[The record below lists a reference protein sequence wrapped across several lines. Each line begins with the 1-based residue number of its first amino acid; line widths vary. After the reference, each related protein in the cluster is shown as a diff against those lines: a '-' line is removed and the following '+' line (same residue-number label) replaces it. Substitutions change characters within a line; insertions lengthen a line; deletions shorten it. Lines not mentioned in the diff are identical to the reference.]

1 MEKNRVTLRDIAV
14 HVGVSHV
21 TVSLALR
28 NHHSIPVGR
37 RDEIKKVALQLGYR
51 PDPMLASLAV
61 YRQSKRAP
69 RIQHSLAWINHWDQ
83 PERLRGEHKEFDGYW
98 WGAAKSGEQY
108 GYRLEEIRWEAGCSA
123 TRFQQILMTRN
134 VRGLLIPPHPSPPDW
149 GKFDW
154 SKFSVVRFGQ
164 SVPVPESH
172 QVAADH
178 FRGVVMAL
186 RVMTNYGYNRI
197 GMVVCGDFDRRLGG
211 NYIGGYYSAQRMM
224 KIRNSI
230 PPLMTDELNYVE
242 KPLEAR
248 KKLHEWMGRY
258 KPNAILTSVPQI
270 PDLIRD
276 LGYRIPEQV
285 AVVGTSVYDVPV
297 DAGINQ
303 NPEEIGRIAVETLVA
318 QILVNDRGEPP
329 APCRILVDSR
339 WQDGKSLPR
348 LCD

>member
-1 MEKNRVTLRDIAV
+1 MESNRVTQRDIAES
-14 HVGVSHV
+14 VGVSHV

-28 NHHSIPVGR
+28 NHHSISVGR
-37 RDEIKKVALQLGYR
+37 RDEIKRMAKQMGYQ

-61 YRQSKRAP
+61 YRQSKQAP

-98 WGAAKSGEQY
+98 RGASKIGERY
-108 GYRLEEIRWEAGCSA
+108 GYRLEEICWQEGCSA
-123 TRFQQILMTRN
+123 RRFQQILMTRN

-154 SKFSVVRFGQ
+154 SKFSVIRFGP

-172 QVAADH
+172 QVTADH

-186 RVMTNYGYNRI
+186 RIMSDYGYQRI

-211 NYIGGYYSAQRMM
+211 NYTGGYFSAQQLF
-224 KIRNSI
+224 KFKNTC
-230 PPLMTDELNYVE
+230 PPLLTDERCYRDRPAEAQQKLEQWMDTN
-242 KPLEAR
+242 KPD
-248 KKLHEWMGRY
+248 
-258 KPNAILTSVPQI
+258 AILTSVPQI
-270 PDLIRD
+270 PELIRN
-276 LGYRIPEQV
+276 LGYRIPEHV
-285 AVVGTSVYDVPV
+285 AVAGTSIYDVPV

-303 NPEEIGRIAVETLVA
+303 NPEATGRIAVETLVA

-329 APCRILVDSR
+329 APCRILVESR

-348 LCD
+348 LRD

>member
-1 MEKNRVTLRDIAV
+1 MKKNRITLRDIAER
-14 HVGVSHV
+14 VGVSHV

-28 NHHSIPVGR
+28 NHPSISVGR
-37 RDEIKKVALQLGYR
+37 RDEVRRVAEQMGYK

-83 PERLRGEHKEFDGYW
+83 PERLRGDHKEFDGYW
-98 WGAAKSGEQY
+98 RGAAKSGEQY

-123 TRFQQILMTRN
+123 ARFQQILMTRN

-149 GKFDW
+149 GEFDW

-164 SVPVPESH
+164 SVPAPESH

-186 RVMTNYGYNRI
+186 RVMRDYGYMRI
-197 GMVVCGDFDRRLGG
+197 GMVVCGDFDSRLGG
-211 NYIGGYYSAQRMM
+211 NYMGGFYSAQRILGS
-224 KIRNSI
+224 KDIC
-230 PPLMTDELNYVE
+230 PPLMTDETTYLQR
-242 KPLEAR
+242 PLKALKELKDWIER
-248 KKLHEWMGRY
+248 HE
-258 KPNAILTSVPQI
+258 PDAILTSVPQI
-270 PDLIRD
+270 PGLIRE
-276 LGYRIPEQV
+276 LGYRIPEQIAV
-285 AVVGTSVYDVPV
+285 AGTSVFDVPV

-303 NPEEIGRIAVETLVA
+303 NPEAIGRVAVETLVA

-329 APCRILVDSR
+329 APCRILIDSR
-339 WQDGKSLPR
+339 WQDGESLPR
-348 LCD
+348 RLD